1 PPPIPEQ
8 AIMHPYWQRRL
19 TLRSKDDTTP
29 RRPNRHRSRS
39 RSPIQDPKSTIRTRS
54 PPRGPSSKPPPSGPR
69 KQSRKSASPPPTN
82 VPPKGPKSKD
92 ALPKTNGTAS
102 TKPPNGDVAA
112 TPSSKMDIDE
122 DSDPETAQM
131 RRMMGFAG
139 FRTTKNTKVPG
150 NDIYAV
156 RKEKK
161 TEYRQYMN
169 RKILSKP
176 DTSPFTLVL
185 DTVEQGA
192 GALVRLVVGVGVASK
207 THVIHVS
214 QSSIGVPSGI
224 DTHII
229 SRRKTA
235 EVLKKE
241 ILAAVPKGQT
251 GKTPLTLPETL
262 LILHPLPHSLLQTPN
277 LPTYLLSLLSPTT
290 SLFLIHHLDI
300 PVPTQQPY
308 TPNPLLLLRYT
319 ATTILT
325 LSSFPQTLAKHLARN
340 LARPEPLFGL
350 EEGKEGVIV
359 GLGANS
365 YAAKSVGREGGM
377 VLEMEYRRKSGRVVE
392 EVFFLP
398 LSPSSLSSPPQPAIQ
413 ALERIKAITLLD
425 EHPAFAAPTVTDI
438 SNGEGIQGED
448 LGGTF
453 KLGLTEKQRRDREGV
468 VLPYYD
474 AQRGFEEGA
483 RILYEMGEEDDF
495 DEEEDEI

>member
-1 PPPIPEQ
+1 MSNPNPTSL
-8 AIMHPYWQRRL
+8 HHRRTHNL
-19 TLRSKDDTTP
+19 L
-29 RRPNRHRSRS
+29 
-39 RSPIQDPKSTIRTRS
+39 IQ
-54 PPRGPSSKPPPSGPR
+54 
-69 KQSRKSASPPPTN
+69 
-82 VPPKGPKSKD
+82 
-92 ALPKTNGTAS
+92 
-102 TKPPNGDVAA
+102 
-112 TPSSKMDIDE
+112 
-122 DSDPETAQM
+122 
-131 RRMMGFAG
+131 
-139 FRTTKNTKVPG
+139 
-150 NDIYAV
+150 
-156 RKEKK
+156 
-161 TEYRQYMN
+161 
-169 RKILSKP
+169 KILSKP

-185 DTVEQGA
+185 DSVEQGA
-192 GALVRLVVGVGVASK
+192 GALVGLVVGVGVASK
-207 THVIHVS
+207 THIIYVS
-214 QSSIGVPSGI
+214 QTSTNAPSGV

-241 ILAAVPKGQT
+241 ILAAVPKGQ
-251 GKTPLTLPETL
+251 KTL
-262 LILHPLPHSLLQTPN
+262 LILNPLPPSLLQTPN

-300 PVPTQQPY
+300 PIPNHQQPY
-308 TPNPLLLLRYT
+308 TPTPLLLLRYT

-325 LSSFPQTLAKHLARN
+325 LSSFPQTLAKYTARN

-365 YAAKSVGREGGM
+365 YAAKGGGREGGM

-398 LSPSSLSSPPQPAIQ
+398 SLPSSLSGTTSPPPPPSSNL

-425 EHPAFAAPTVTDI
+425 ENPSFAAPTVMDI
-438 SNGEGIQGED
+438 SNGEEIQSED

-474 AQRGFEEGA
+474 AQRGFEEGGGRGDGG